1 MLLLG
6 LAGCSVTDPIPS
18 VRHDGR
24 YAGTRQSDRTEA
36 CGISRLQGTTS
47 ASVTGGRISMPL
59 FNPRTLITGTV
70 GENGHVRASG
80 LWPNPTGGFAGMTV
94 FNGQISDDV
103 LEGTATDFRCH
114 TNVHLQRATPLR
126 EHGGKMPRPLHGR
139 P

>member
-1 MLLLG
+1 M
-6 LAGCSVTDPIPS
+6 P
-18 VRHDGR
+18 
-24 YAGTRQSDRTEA
+24 GTRQSDRTDA

-47 ASVTGGRISMPL
+47 ASVTGGRFSMPL
-59 FNPRTLITGTV
+59 FNPRTLMTGTV

-94 FNGQISDDV
+94 FNGEISDDV

-114 TNVHLQRATPLR
+114 TDVRLRRVAPLRQRASKT
-126 EHGGKMPRPLHGR
+126 PRPLHDQ

>member
-1 MLLLG
+1 ME
-6 LAGCSVTDPIPS
+6 V
-18 VRHDGR
+18 
-24 YAGTRQSDRTEA
+24 

-47 ASVTGGRISMPL
+47 ASVAGGHLSMPL
-59 FNPRTLITGTV
+59 FSPRTLMTGTV
-70 GENGHVRASG
+70 DEEGRVRASG

-114 TNVHLQRATPLR
+114 TNVHLQRVAPVR
-126 EHGGKMPRPLHGR
+126 ERTSKRPRPLHDR